1 MFVMGHWGTVIVI
14 ASLLGAGK
22 IGDGAEKRDGHVT
35 SDWEKAAAWIVGAAE
50 VEELSEEVMERFARL
65 HERPLDINAA
75 PRGRLMSCGLMNAFQ
90 VESILEYR
98 VSTGDILSFT
108 ELGLVPGFSKEQA
121 EAMRPFVVLKSDR
134 APGQTERR
142 RRLEQSLTVRGAF
155 RRDDAA
161 GFSAG
166 MKYAAQWGE
175 RAEFRWST
183 RNSYDDGTIRLGTM
197 SAAVY
202 GRRALGKVVLG
213 NFNAR
218 FGQGLAQWSGFSL
231 SGYPTVASFR
241 KSGTGL
247 SPTGSYSSD
256 LRGIGSDWRWG
267 RLTFSAAASLGAKNV
282 SGIGN
287 VSWTGRRATFGVT
300 SVWRP
305 SKKETTLS
313 GDWRVGFRNVSLFG
327 EVASKG
333 AGGGFGGV
341 TGAIWTPE
349 YGKKMAVQGRY
360 FSPSFKK
367 DWCGMAAG
375 FENRW
380 LVVTADAAW
389 HNVREVQQYKVI
401 AQVRKEFAVD
411 ALSVR
416 PSVRVNA
423 RWRQEEG
430 EPWRV
435 DVRGDA
441 AASYG
446 SWLFAARYNAL
457 WCNQF
462 AWLWYAELGWTGGVG
477 SAPDGADLYDGRSV
491 SVYARFT
498 LFCVDNWDD
507 RIYVYERDAPG
518 AFNVPAYYGRG
529 YAFSIAA
536 ALKRRHRTTH
546 LRASWISYPW
556 NLSEKSGRFELKAQ
570 IQL

>member
-1 MFVMGHWGTVIVI
+1 MGYWGIVILI
-14 ASLLGAGK
+14 ASLLCGGK
-22 IGDGAEKRDGHVT
+22 IEDGAEKRDGHVT
-35 SDWEKAAAWIVGAAE
+35 SDWEKAAACIVGAAE

-65 HERPLDINAA
+65 RERPLDINAA
-75 PRGRLMSCGLMNAFQ
+75 PRGRLISCGLMNAFQ

-98 VSTGDILSFT
+98 ARTGDILSFT

-121 EAMRPFVVLKSDR
+121 EAMRPFVVLKTDR
-134 APGQTERR
+134 APGQTEKR
-142 RRLEQSLTVRGAF
+142 RRLEQSLTVRGAV
-155 RRDDAA
+155 RRDDAT
-161 GFSAG
+161 GFAAG

-183 RNSYDDGTIRLGTM
+183 RNSYDDGTVRLGTM

-202 GRRALGKVVLG
+202 GRRSLGKVVIG

-241 KSGTGL
+241 RSGTGL

-256 LRGIGSDWRWG
+256 LVGIGSDWRCG
-267 RLTFSAAASLGAKNV
+267 RITFTGAASMGARNV

-287 VSWTGRRATFGVT
+287 VNWTGRRATLGVT
-300 SVWRP
+300 GVWRAVE
-305 SKKETTLS
+305 KETTLA
-313 GDWRVGFRNVSLFG
+313 GDWRFGLKDVSLFG
-327 EVASKG
+327 EVASKV
-333 AGGGFGGV
+333 AAGGFGGV
-341 TGAIWTPE
+341 SGAVWTPE
-349 YGKKMAVQGRY
+349 YGKKVAVQGRY
-360 FSPSFKK
+360 YSPSFRK
-367 DWCGMAAG
+367 DWCGIAAG

-380 LVVTADAAW
+380 LIATADAAW
-389 HNVREVQQYKVI
+389 HNTREVQQYKVI
-401 AQVRKEFAVD
+401 AQVRKEFAAD
-411 ALSVR
+411 ALAVR
-416 PSVRVNA
+416 PAVRVNA
-423 RWRQEEG
+423 RWRPEDVH
-430 EPWRV
+430 PWRV

-441 AASYG
+441 DASLG
-446 SWLFAARYNAL
+446 SWQFAARYNAL

-462 AWLWYAELGWTGGVG
+462 SWLWYAELGWVRDG
-477 SAPDGADLYDGRSV
+477 SDESDDRNRRSI
-491 SVYARFT
+491 SVYARFS

-529 YAFSIAA
+529 YALSIAA
-536 ALKRRHRTTH
+536 ALRCRHRSTH

-556 NLSEKSGRFELKAQ
+556 NLSSKSGRFELKVQ